1 MLVQL
6 LGNQQLNNLVEESI
20 CSSLEKKKR
29 PNRKQDRNQSY
40 KTLTKPCKSVQ

>member
-20 CSSLEKKKR
+20 CSSLEKKKT
-29 PNRKQDRNQSY
+29 KQ
-40 KTLTKPCKSVQ
+40 KTRQKPKLQDSDQTL